1 MDNINE
7 KINTLYK
14 ILENHKDENT
24 EVFKAAAEVMEIL
37 SKEISDLK
45 RATDSIKET
54 VNFLNDDVSELQDQ
68 LFEEVSIEDLEDI
81 SDNYDEIECKNCGK
95 KLYLE
100 MSAIKNNDVIKC
112 PDCGANLLEK

>member
-7 KINTLYK
+7 KIKTLYQ
-14 ILENHKDENT
+14 ILEDNKDQNT
-24 EVFKAAAEVMEIL
+24 EVFKAAADVMELL
-37 SKEISDLK
+37 SKEVSEIKS
-45 RATDSIKET
+45 TIDSMKET
-54 VNFLNDDVSELQDQ
+54 VNFLNADVSELQDQ

-81 SDNYDEIECKNCGK
+81 SDNYDEIECKHCGK

-100 MSAIKNNDVIKC
+100 MSAVKNNDVIKC